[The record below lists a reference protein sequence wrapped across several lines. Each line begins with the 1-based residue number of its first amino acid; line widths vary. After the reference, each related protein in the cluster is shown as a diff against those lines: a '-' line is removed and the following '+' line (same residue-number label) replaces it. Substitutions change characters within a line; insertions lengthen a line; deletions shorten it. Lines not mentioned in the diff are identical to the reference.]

1 MSELFRPW
9 KLTTLIAGLG
19 WLIWGAYHYQLSD
32 WDVGVS
38 VLMATCTY
46 FSAPISVRILL
57 TRNWPRF
64 PEALFWAWLSVDGVY
79 TFYHLLLN
87 DGDAMLRSAQWPTS
101 LCLYLLCG
109 CLWLWRGNLAE
120 LYRAIREVRA

>member
-1 MSELFRPW
+1 MRELLRPW
-9 KLTTLIAGLG
+9 KLATLIAGLA

-46 FSAPISVRILL
+46 LTAPVSVRILL
-57 TRNWPRF
+57 TRNWLRL
-64 PEALFWAWLSVDGVY
+64 PEALFYSWFSVDGVY
-79 TFYHLLLN
+79 TLYHLDN
-87 DGDAMLRSAQWPTS
+87 SEAMLRSAQWPTS

-120 LYRAIREVRA
+120 LYQAIREVHA